1 MKRYLRRV
9 VGAVLAGGMT
19 IALAAAGCS
28 NNPSSCSAPSS
39 GKFTS
44 QLSYTQTVPVDLFC
58 DGGTVDAS
66 SCSAQPH
73 PFAGA
78 SWTIAVSSGSA
89 TITSPQGTW
98 SCTAIGPGTA
108 PSQQPDGS
116 TQVGTGCYLL
126 LECGEHAAGD
136 AGTATVQVQILAQGT
151 TDVVA
156 LVHQVGGD
164 CCTDQYTG
172 SWH

>member
-1 MKRYLRRV
+1 
-9 VGAVLAGGMT
+9 MT
-19 IALAAAGCS
+19 IALTVAGCS

-39 GKFTS
+39 GKFTV
-44 QLSYTQTVPVDLFC
+44 QLSYAQTVAVDLFC

-73 PFAGA
+73 PFDGA
-78 SWTIAVSSGSA
+78 SWTIAVSSSSA
-89 TITSPQGTW
+89 TVTSAQGSW
-98 SCTAIGPGTA
+98 SCTAVGPGTA

-116 TQVGTGCYLL
+116 TQVGAGCYLL

-136 AGTATVQVQILAQGT
+136 AGTAEVQVQVLAQGA